1 MDGEDPI
8 FRANA
13 VDSVAAPESLNQVAP
28 IASPRLWMVLAGTA
42 VVFAAFTVW
51 GFVGR
56 IPILARGTGI
66 LIEGSMVVSADSPI
80 DGRVL
85 QVDVKTGDAVSQGQV
100 IAVVSNPALER
111 QVEGAKLAIERLE
124 AQDAELCRIEDAAI
138 AAVGKALDVRAA
150 DLQTRIARAEQ
161 NANDLRAMAETKR
174 DLVKQGLL
182 AEGDVVSASAAL
194 LEAERVLSESRSD
207 AQKVAAERLELGLR
221 HEQERQRRRNL
232 AADARAAEHALR
244 ARLDAERNVVAPRPG
259 RVVQVQRAP
268 GDLVRH
274 GGSVAVISDAGDG
287 ALRCYAFFP
296 LGEGKRAHPAMAAR
310 IEPTVADRERYGVVR
325 GVVREVEPV
334 VGTRESL
341 TRIIHSAQLAED
353 IEKRYGGFVSAVIDL
368 ETDPSTPT
376 GLRWTGGRGM
386 ERPLTPGTLC
396 NVEVVTEDVAP
407 VALIVPWLRQ
417 FFGG

>member
-1 MDGEDPI
+1 
-8 FRANA
+8 
-13 VDSVAAPESLNQVAP
+13 
-28 IASPRLWMVLAGTA
+28 
-42 VVFAAFTVW
+42 
-51 GFVGR
+51 
-56 IPILARGTGI
+56 
-66 LIEGSMVVSADSPI
+66 MVVSAESPI
-80 DGRVL
+80 DGRVA
-85 QVDVKTGDAVSQGQV
+85 QVDVKTGDVVTQGQV
-100 IAVVSNPALER
+100 IAVVANPALER
-111 QVEGAKLAIERLE
+111 QAEAAVLAIDRLE
-124 AQDAELCRIEDAAI
+124 AQDAEMRRIEDAAI

-150 DLQTRIARAEQ
+150 DLTTRIARAEQ
-161 NANDLRAMAETKR
+161 NAADLRAMVETKR

-182 AEGDVVSASAAL
+182 AEGDVVSASSTL
-194 LEAERVLSESRSD
+194 LEAERILADARGD

-232 AADARAAEHALR
+232 VADARAAERALR
-244 ARLDAERNVVAPRPG
+244 ARLDAERHVVAPRPG
-259 RVVQVQRAP
+259 RVVQVQRTV

-296 LGEGKRAHPAMAAR
+296 LAEGKRAHAAMAAR

-325 GVVREVEPV
+325 GVVRDVEPV

-341 TRIIHSAQLAED
+341 TRVIHSAQLAED
-353 IEKRYGGFVSAVIDL
+353 IEKRYGGFISAVIDL

-376 GLRWTGGRGM
+376 GLRWTGGRGI

-407 VALIVPWLRQ
+407 VALLVPWLRQ